1 VQSQQAKTFSG
12 IVRATPAQARFED
25 DDVEKEERERRERE
39 ERNVRVEEDRKRQ
52 EREFEERKRREEE
65 LKRVRE
71 EEEKKAREEHRCQFY
86 QHFTSAFFIQK
97 CFVQLFF
104 SYSLA
109 LKLFGERILAQ
120 KLHI

>member
-1 VQSQQAKTFSG
+1 MQSQQAKTFSG

-52 EREFEERKRREEE
+52 EREFDERKRREEE

-71 EEEKKAREEHRCQFY
+71 GKKPERSTGVNFTNILRAR
-86 QHFTSAFFIQK
+86 
-97 CFVQLFF
+97 F
-104 SYSLA
+104 SYKSVLRSFSLVTVR
-109 LKLFGERILAQ
+109 L
-120 KLHI
+120 